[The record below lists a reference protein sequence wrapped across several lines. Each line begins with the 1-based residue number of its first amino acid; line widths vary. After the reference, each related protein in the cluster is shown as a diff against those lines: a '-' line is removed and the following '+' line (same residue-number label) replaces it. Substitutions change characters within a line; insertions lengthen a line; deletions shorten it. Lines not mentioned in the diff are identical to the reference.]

1 MGGAVEV
8 PRMKKTLLAYALF
21 SSLLMLNFAPR
32 EKDKGKGAGEDTLYG
47 YVTCSTCVAKGAT
60 TSHRDCMEKCLAKG
74 ADVVLVTDNDHQLVG
89 IENPDVVSGHHAHH
103 VALQGYMKG
112 GVFHVISVRIL

>member
-1 MGGAVEV
+1 
-8 PRMKKTLLAYALF
+8 MKKTLLAYALF

-60 TSHRDCMEKCLAKG
+60 TSHHDCMEKCLAKG
-74 ADVVLVTDNDHQLVG
+74 AEVVLVTDDDHHAVAL
-89 IENPDVVSGHHAHH
+89 ENPDLVRGHHADH
-103 VALQGYMKG
+103 VALQGFMQG
-112 GVFHVISVRIL
+112 DHFHIISVRMI

>member
-1 MGGAVEV
+1 
-8 PRMKKTLLAYALF
+8 MKKAMLACAVLSTF
-21 SSLLMLNFAPR
+21 LMIQLVWA
-32 EKDKGKGAGEDTLYG
+32 AGDQTLYG
-47 YVTCSTCVAKGAT
+47 YVSCSKCEAAKGAT
-60 TSHRDCMEKCLAKG
+60 ASHRDCMEKCLAKG